1 MNTLKLNRVTLSP
14 AIWTTISSVGIHPQR
29 PNPDHDRLI
38 RQADYKTG
46 SISPIDAGEL
56 NAIVRYF
63 GPATVAE
70 VGTYIGNST
79 RAIVSGMSGGVIY
92 TCDAA
97 NDIKLLPMYG
107 ATIEQFPK
115 KTSTEMFGELIKRQV
130 KPDLFYIDGRLSSE
144 DPNLMRELNPGS
156 IVVLDDFEGVEKGV
170 VNAGLL
176 LSNAFSNH
184 LLVYP
189 RSGGKTAILMPIEML
204 HLTAQ

>member
-14 AIWTTISSVGIHPQR
+14 AIWTTIASVGIHPQR

-63 GPATVAE
+63 GPATVVE

-97 NDIKLLPMYG
+97 NDIKLPPIYG

-115 KTSTEMFGELIKRQV
+115 TASTKMFEALVTRKIQ
-130 KPDLFYIDGRLSSE
+130 PDLFYIDGRLADE
-144 DPNLMRELNPGS
+144 DAGLMAKLNPGS